1 MYYIYQGLHEIFIAL
16 ISTKIVKRII
26 KIMWKAKIFVVGM
39 VVIFVTVYKFDDYCS
54 FAVSDFVAKYSE
66 NADLCA
72 KIHTLAGYTRKTTET
87 KRFLADVKQV

>member
-1 MYYIYQGLHEIFIAL
+1 MIIIYMTL
-16 ISTKIVKRII
+16 
-26 KIMWKAKIFVVGM
+26 
-39 VVIFVTVYKFDDYCS
+39 TVYKFDDYCS
-54 FAVSDFVAKYSE
+54 FAVSDFVAKNSE